1 MQMRRVL
8 AVEFEWDEDKR
19 QRGIAKHQVDLLYA
33 AGVFEGPTAIA
44 PDDRGEYGEDRFIA
58 IGLVRGEVFVV
69 VFTQRGDKVRLI
81 SARKGGR
88 RDRLKYQESLA

>member
-1 MQMRRVL
+1 M
-8 AVEFEWDEDKR
+8 EFEWDEDKR
-19 QRGIAKHQVDLLYA
+19 QRGIAKHQVDLVYA
-33 AGVFEGPTAIA
+33 AGVFEVPVLIA
-44 PDDRGEYGEDRFIA
+44 PDERGVYGEDRFTA

-88 RDRLKYQESLA
+88 RDRSKYQTRLA